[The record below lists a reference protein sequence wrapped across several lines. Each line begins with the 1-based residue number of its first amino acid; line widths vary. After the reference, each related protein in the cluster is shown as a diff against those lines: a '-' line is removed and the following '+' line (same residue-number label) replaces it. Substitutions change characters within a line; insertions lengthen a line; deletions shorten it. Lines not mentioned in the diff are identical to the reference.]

1 LAEFMQ
7 GQTLR
12 ILLVTAQQNTEE
24 KIRKILSNG
33 RFMNHRLHWVAQPNL
48 AQVRARD
55 LLPHIILVD
64 DDLEGLDPIP
74 IIRQLAASVSN
85 AAILFMVEKEN
96 TSEASQAVLV
106 GARSFISKPFE
117 ADDLILTLNQVLAWQ
132 HVPRVSP
139 ETAAGIAGS
148 IVVFCAPKGGT
159 GRTTL
164 AINTAISLH
173 QLSDQP
179 VVLVDA
185 DYSAPALDVALNL
198 HQQRDVADLLP
209 KLSRLDELL
218 IQSVLADHVSG
229 IKVLLAPP
237 PADLSESL
245 TLPQI
250 QHILVMLKRMF
261 PWVIVDLG
269 LPMDETAF
277 AFLDGA
283 ERIVMTVLP
292 EMVGL
297 RNSQLMLEYFRM
309 EGYPAEKIW
318 LILNRSTIKGG
329 VKTEDIEKRLGV
341 PITFTVPDDQ
351 ALVTHTVNRGVP
363 LTLSHRRSAVAR
375 AIREVAG
382 QLIDDF
388 PPSYAQ
394 DMVKRAT
401 VSKRTVKERGQNRTQ
416 PIEDMTETEEI
427 LPEPETQTGIQSLER
442 EKDIKPRQRT
452 WFWQKKTAVDASS
465 NPIRQSQE

>member
-1 LAEFMQ
+1 LAELMQ

-12 ILLVTAQQNTEE
+12 ILLVSTQQETEE
-24 KIRKILSNG
+24 KIRTILSNG
-33 RFMNHRLHWVAQPNL
+33 RFMNHRLHWVAQPNI
-48 AQVRARD
+48 ANVRARD

-64 DDLEGLDPIP
+64 DDLGGIDPIP

-85 AAILFMVEKEN
+85 AAILFLVEKDN

-106 GARSFISKPFE
+106 GARSFIAKPFE
-117 ADDLILTLNQVLAWQ
+117 PDELLLTLNQVLAWQ
-132 HVPRVSP
+132 RVPRVTP
-139 ETAAGIAGS
+139 ESMQGIAGK

-164 AINTAISLH
+164 ALNTAISLRR
-173 QLSDQP
+173 LSNQP

-185 DYSAPALDVALNL
+185 DYAAPALDVALNL

-209 KLSRLDELL
+209 KLSRLDEML
-218 IQSVLADHVSG
+218 IQSVLADHTSG

-283 ERIVMTVLP
+283 ERILMTVLP
-292 EMVGL
+292 EMIGL
-297 RNSQLMLEYFRM
+297 RNSQMMLEYFKM
-309 EGYPAEKIW
+309 EGYPPDKVW
-318 LILNRSTIKGG
+318 LILNRSTLKGG
-329 VKTEDIEKRLGV
+329 VKVEDIEKRLGV
-341 PITFTVPDDQ
+341 PVTFTVPDDQ
-351 ALVTHTVNRGVP
+351 ALVTHTINRGVP
-363 LTLSHRRSAVAR
+363 LSISHKRSSVSR
-375 AIREVAG
+375 AIRKVA
-382 QLIDDF
+382 QKLIDDF
-388 PPSYAQ
+388 ANQPQHAFEQSAVASNYPQRGVKTTVARQMGTAETGDEGDEVEKQQSQ
-394 DMVKRAT
+394 DLGRSRKKR
-401 VSKRTVKERGQNRTQ
+401 E
-416 PIEDMTETEEI
+416 
-427 LPEPETQTGIQSLER
+427 
-442 EKDIKPRQRT
+442 RT
-452 WFWQKKTAVDASS
+452 WLWQKKNSVDASTS
-465 NPIRQSQE
+465 N

>member
-1 LAEFMQ
+1 LAEIMQ
-7 GQTLR
+7 GQILR
-12 ILLVTAQQNTEE
+12 ILLVTTQASTEDF
-24 KIRKILSNG
+24 IRKILSNG
-33 RFMNHRLHWVAQPNL
+33 RFMENRLHWVAQPNL

-64 DDLEGLDPIP
+64 DDLDGIDPIP

-85 AAILFMVEKEN
+85 AAILFLVEKEN

-106 GARSFISKPFE
+106 GARSFIAKPFE
-117 ADDLILTLNQVLAWQ
+117 AEDLILTLNQVLAWQ
-132 HVPRVSP
+132 RVPRVSP
-139 ETAAGIAGS
+139 ESAEGIAGN
-148 IVVFCAPKGGT
+148 IIVFCAPKGGT

-173 QLSDQP
+173 QMSGEP

-185 DYSAPALDVALNL
+185 DYAAPALDVALNL

-209 KLSRLDELL
+209 KLSRLDEML
-218 IQSVLADHVSG
+218 IESVLADHTSG

-237 PADLSESL
+237 PADLGESL

-283 ERIVMTVLP
+283 ERIVMSVLP

-297 RNSQLMLEYFRM
+297 RNSQLMLQYFRM
-309 EGYPAEKIW
+309 EGYPEDKIW
-318 LILNRSTIKGG
+318 LVLNRSTLKGG
-329 VKTEDIEKRLGV
+329 VQIDAIEKRLGV
-341 PITFTVPDDQ
+341 PITFSVPDDQ
-351 ALVTHTVNRGVP
+351 SLVTHTVNRGVP
-363 LTLSHRRSAVAR
+363 LTISHTRSAVAR
-375 AIREVAG
+375 AIRKISN
-382 QLIDDF
+382 QLIHDF
-388 PPSYAQ
+388 A
-394 DMVKRAT
+394 DMPAKNGNRTARFDNRQNRAT
-401 VSKRTVKERGQNRTQ
+401 QASHSSATILDETSMNEELVESVPSKRGIGSKKNQER
-416 PIEDMTETEEI
+416 
-427 LPEPETQTGIQSLER
+427 
-442 EKDIKPRQRT
+442 K
-452 WFWQKKTAVDASS
+452 WFWQKKNSVDATT
-465 NPIRQSQE
+465 NHAYQPSQE

>member
-1 LAEFMQ
+1 LAELMQ

-12 ILLVTAQQNTEE
+12 ILLVSTQQETEE
-24 KIRKILSNG
+24 KIRTILSNG
-33 RFMNHRLHWVAQPNL
+33 RFMNHRLHWVAQPNI
-48 AQVRARD
+48 ANVRARD

-64 DDLEGLDPIP
+64 DDLGGIDPIP

-85 AAILFMVEKEN
+85 AAILFLVEKDN

-106 GARSFISKPFE
+106 GARSFITKPFE
-117 ADDLILTLNQVLAWQ
+117 PDELLLTLNQVLAWQ
-132 HVPRVSP
+132 RVPRVTP
-139 ETAAGIAGS
+139 EITQGIAGK
-148 IVVFCAPKGGT
+148 IIVFCAPKGGT

-164 AINTAISLH
+164 ALNTAIDLH
-173 QLSDQP
+173 RLSNQP

-185 DYSAPALDVALNL
+185 DYAAPALDVALNL

-209 KLSRLDELL
+209 KLSRLDEML
-218 IQSVLADHVSG
+218 IQSVLADHTSG

-292 EMVGL
+292 EMIGL
-297 RNSQLMLEYFRM
+297 RNSQMMLEYFQM
-309 EGYPAEKIW
+309 EGYPPDKVW
-318 LILNRSTIKGG
+318 LVLNRSTIKGG
-329 VKTEDIEKRLGV
+329 VKVDDIEKRLGV
-341 PITFTVPDDQ
+341 PVTFTVPDDQ

-363 LTLSHRRSAVAR
+363 LSISHKRSSVSR
-375 AIREVAG
+375 AIRKVAQ
-382 QLIDDF
+382 QLINDFANQPQQAGEGNAVAFNYPQRGAKVTAAKQIGTADTSDALEDDEEQ
-388 PPSYAQ
+388 PKVLGRSRK
-394 DMVKRAT
+394 KR
-401 VSKRTVKERGQNRTQ
+401 ERAW
-416 PIEDMTETEEI
+416 
-427 LPEPETQTGIQSLER
+427 L
-442 EKDIKPRQRT
+442 
-452 WFWQKKTAVDASS
+452 WQKKNSVDASTS
-465 NPIRQSQE
+465 N

>member
-1 LAEFMQ
+1 
-7 GQTLR
+7 
-12 ILLVTAQQNTEE
+12 
-24 KIRKILSNG
+24 
-33 RFMNHRLHWVAQPNL
+33 MNHRLYWVAQPNL

-55 LLPHIILVD
+55 LLPQIILVD
-64 DDLEGLDPIP
+64 DDLEGMDPIP
-74 IIRQLAASVSN
+74 IIRQLASSVSN
-85 AAILFMVEKEN
+85 AAILFMVEKDN

-106 GARSFISKPFE
+106 GARSFIIKPFE
-117 ADDLILTLNQVLAWQ
+117 TDDFLMTLNQVLAWQ
-132 HVPRVSP
+132 RVPRVSP
-139 ETAAGIAGS
+139 ESAEGIAGN

-173 QLSDQP
+173 QLSGDP

-185 DYSAPALDVALNL
+185 DYAAPALDVALNL

-209 KLSRLDELL
+209 KLSRLDEML
-218 IQSVLADHVSG
+218 IESVLADHSSG

-237 PADLSESL
+237 PADLNESL

-283 ERIVMTVLP
+283 ERIIMTVLP

-297 RNSQLMLEYFRM
+297 RNSQLMLQYFRM
-309 EGYPAEKIW
+309 EGYPPDKVW
-318 LILNRSTIKGG
+318 LILNRASIKGG
-329 VKTEDIEKRLGV
+329 VKEDDIEKRLGV
-341 PITFTVPDDQ
+341 PITFSVPDDQ

-375 AIREVAG
+375 AVRKIASE
-382 QLIDDF
+382 LHDSF
-388 PPSYAQ
+388 PENSTA
-394 DMVKRAT
+394 
-401 VSKRTVKERGQNRTQ
+401 RTQ
-416 PIEDMTETEEI
+416 GAADYTRSRKVKNETKDSADDDENGSGVDTQTETKSARKESN
-427 LPEPETQTGIQSLER
+427 QKR
-442 EKDIKPRQRT
+442 ERT
-452 WFWQKKTAVDASS
+452 WFWQRKNSVDTSS
-465 NPIRQSQE
+465 D

>member
-1 LAEFMQ
+1 MAEFMQ

-12 ILLVTAQQNTEE
+12 ILLVSTQASTEE
-24 KIRKILSNG
+24 HIRTILAGG
-33 RFMNHRLHWVAQPNL
+33 RFMNHRLYWVAQPNL

-55 LLPHIILVD
+55 LLPQIILVD
-64 DDLEGLDPIP
+64 DDLEGMDPIP

-85 AAILFMVEKEN
+85 AAILFMVEKDN

-106 GARSFISKPFE
+106 GARSFIIKPFE
-117 ADDLILTLNQVLAWQ
+117 ADDFLMTLNQVLAWQ
-132 HVPRVSP
+132 RVPRVSP
-139 ETAAGIAGS
+139 ETAEGIAGN

-173 QLSDQP
+173 QLSGDP

-185 DYSAPALDVALNL
+185 DYAAPALDVALNL

-209 KLSRLDELL
+209 KLSRLDEML
-218 IQSVLADHVSG
+218 IESVLADHSSG

-237 PADLSESL
+237 PADLNESL

-297 RNSQLMLEYFRM
+297 RNSQLMLQYFQM
-309 EGYPAEKIW
+309 EGYPPDKVW

-329 VKTEDIEKRLGV
+329 VKIGDIEKRLGV

-351 ALVTHTVNRGVP
+351 TLVTHTVNRGVP
-363 LTLSHRRSAVAR
+363 LALSHRRSAVAR
-375 AIREVAG
+375 AIRKISSE
-382 QLIDDF
+382 LHDSF
-388 PPSYAQ
+388 
-394 DMVKRAT
+394 
-401 VSKRTVKERGQNRTQ
+401 
-416 PIEDMTETEEI
+416 
-427 LPEPETQTGIQSLER
+427 PETAAMRPPNAVAVTRSRKSKTESMEMADEDENGSGTDAQSESKPARKESNQKR
-442 EKDIKPRQRT
+442 ERT
-452 WFWQKKTAVDASS
+452 WFWQRKNSVDTSS
-465 NPIRQSQE
+465 D

>member
-1 LAEFMQ
+1 MAELMQ

-12 ILLVTAQQNTEE
+12 ILLVATQSDTED
-24 KIRKILSNG
+24 KIRQILSTG
-33 RFMNHRLHWVAQPNL
+33 RFMNNRLHWVAQPNL

-74 IIRQLAASVSN
+74 IIRQLAATVSN
-85 AAILFMVEKEN
+85 AAILFIVEKDN

-106 GARSFISKPFE
+106 GARSFITKPFE

-132 HVPRVSP
+132 RVPRVSP
-139 ETAAGIAGS
+139 EVTEGIAGN

-173 QLSDQP
+173 QMSNDP

-185 DYSAPALDVALNL
+185 DYAAPALDVALNL

-209 KLSRLDELL
+209 KLSRLDEML
-218 IQSVLADHVSG
+218 IESVLADHTSG

-283 ERIVMTVLP
+283 ERIIMTVLP

-297 RNSQLMLEYFRM
+297 RNSQLMLEYFQM
-309 EGYPAEKIW
+309 EGYPEDKIW
-318 LILNRSTIKGG
+318 LILNRATLKGG
-329 VKTEDIEKRLGV
+329 VKPADIEKRLGV

-363 LTLSHRRSAVAR
+363 LTISHRRSAVAR
-375 AIREVAG
+375 AMRKIVA
-382 QLIDDF
+382 QLIEDF
-388 PPSYAQ
+388 
-394 DMVKRAT
+394 T
-401 VSKRTVKERGQNRTQ
+401 VSSSAAAMRSMQGDRRRNRAQQQATGQELLELETVSDEGFDMNGQSDRSDLSKKNR
-416 PIEDMTETEEI
+416 D
-427 LPEPETQTGIQSLER
+427 R
-442 EKDIKPRQRT
+442 R
-452 WFWQKKTAVDASS
+452 WFWQKRNAVDAAS
-465 NPIRQSQE
+465 NQT